1 MNEAVHLGLLIG
13 RTGLAL
19 GKAVE
24 KAFMQAGI
32 DLTFQHFIFLNLLSK
47 NNTLIQQELADIVEK
62 DKSAVL
68 RIIAVLEGKKLV
80 ERMGDTCDR
89 RKKSLFLTP
98 LGTSLLKK
106 AQKIEHSVITHLQ
119 EGLTQEEINTFVK
132 VALHLK
138 NRI

>member
-1 MNEAVHLGLLIG
+1 MNEAAHLGLLIG

-24 KAFMQAGI
+24 KAFIQAGL

-47 NNTLIQQELADIVEK
+47 NNTLIQQELADIVKK

-68 RIIAVLEGKKLV
+68 RIIAVLEGKNLV
-80 ERMGDTCDR
+80 ERIGDTCDR
-89 RKKSLFLTP
+89 RKKTLFLTP
-98 LGTSLLKK
+98 VGKKLLKE
-106 AQKIEHSVITHLQ
+106 AQKMEQNVILHLQ
-119 EGLTQEEINTFVK
+119 EGLTQEEITTFVK